1 MNTLRRLWA
10 EQRLVLIAFVIAVG
24 LAAFFGGR
32 IVVRAVYWANPA
44 HHRQLPE
51 PWMTPGYIARS
62 WHLRPEEIDR
72 TLGEGVGPGFIPD
85 GPPTLERIAAK
96 LGVPVG
102 ELTARLTTALPALAA
117 QEPAK

>member
-1 MNTLRRLWA
+1 MTLLRRLWA
-10 EQRLVLIAFVIAVG
+10 EQRVALIGFVIAVG

-62 WHLRPEEIDR
+62 WHLPPEAIDGV
-72 TLGEGVGPGFIPD
+72 LGDGVGPGFID
-85 GPPTLERIAAK
+85 HGPPTLERIAAK
-96 LGVPVG
+96 QGVPVG
-102 ELTARLTTALPALAA
+102 ALIERLDSALPALAA